1 VSRPYLA
8 GSLSAPPVAFS
19 PDTFAARRAALA
31 RALGSGLAVIPG
43 NGPAPMNYAGNVY
56 AFRQDGTFRYYAGL
70 DDPGLVLLLDADSG
84 EATLAGHDPTV
95 DDIMWEGPLPTI
107 ADRAASAGIAHTAAP
122 DAVGA
127 AIGAA
132 LAAGRTVHT
141 LPAYRGEAREQLA
154 AWGAPSASEA
164 LIHAVIAQRLVK
176 TPDEIAEIE
185 EAVGI
190 AREMHVLAMRLAQP
204 GTTEAEVAGRME
216 GLALQRGSH
225 PSFPIILT
233 RRGEVLHN
241 HATRAPLQAGD
252 LMLSDAGAVAPGSGY
267 AADITRT
274 APVGGRFSERQR
286 MVYDTV
292 LSAQEAAIGAC
303 RPGVPFADVH
313 RLAALR
319 LTEGLVQMGLLRGA
333 PDEIVAAG
341 AHALFFPHGLG
352 HAMGLDVH
360 DMEALGEDRV
370 GYGDEATRSAQFGTA
385 YLRFG
390 RPLRE
395 GHVMTVEP
403 GLYFIDALMDQW
415 AAERRHE
422 AFVAYDALD
431 GWRGTGGVRIEDDIV
446 VTGDGCRVLGPP
458 IPKRAE
464 DVEVEVQA
472 GA

>member
-1 VSRPYLA
+1 MAL
-8 GSLSAPPVAFS
+8 S
-19 PDTFAARRAALA
+19 PDTFASRRAALA
-31 RALGSGLAVIPG
+31 RALGSGLAVVPG
-43 NGPAPMNYAGNVY
+43 HGLAPMNYAGNAY
-56 AFRQDGTFRYYAGL
+56 PFRQDGTFRYYTGL
-70 DDPGLVLLLDADSG
+70 DDPGLALLLDADTG
-84 EATLAGHDPTV
+84 EATLFGHDPTV
-95 DDIMWEGPLPTI
+95 DDVIWEGPLP
-107 ADRAASAGIAHTAAP
+107 ALAGRAASAGIAHTAAA
-122 DAVGA
+122 DALAGA
-127 AIGAA
+127 VGAA

-141 LPAYRGEAREQLA
+141 LPAYRGETREQLA
-154 AWGAPSASEA
+154 AWGAPSAPSEA
-164 LIHAVIAQRLVK
+164 LMHAAIAQRLVK

-190 AREMHVLAMRLAQP
+190 AREMHLLAMRLAQP
-204 GTTEAEVAGRME
+204 NVTEAEVAGRME
-216 GLALQRGSH
+216 GLALQRGSY

-252 LMLSDAGAVAPGSGY
+252 LMLADAGAVAPASGY

-274 APVGGRFSERQR
+274 SPVGGRFSERQR

-292 LSAQEAAIGAC
+292 LSAQEAAIAAC
-303 RPGVPFADVH
+303 RPGVSFADVH

-370 GYGDEATRSAQFGTA
+370 GYGDEAARSTQFGTA

-395 GHVMTVEP
+395 GYVMTVEP
-403 GLYFIDALMDQW
+403 GLYFVDALIDQW

-422 AFVAYDALD
+422 TFVAYDALD

-446 VTGDGCRVLGPP
+446 VTADGCRILGPP
-458 IPKRAE
+458 IPKRAD
-464 DVEVEVQA
+464 DVEAEVQA
-472 GA
+472 GT

>member
-1 VSRPYLA
+1 M
-8 GSLSAPPVAFS
+8 AFS

-56 AFRQDGTFRYYAGL
+56 AFRQDGTFRYLTGL
-70 DDPGLVLLLDADSG
+70 DDPGLALLLDADTG
-84 EATLAGHDPTV
+84 EATLFGHDPTV
-95 DDIMWEGPLPTI
+95 DDVVWEGPLP
-107 ADRAASAGIAHTAAP
+107 ALAERAASAGIARTAAP

-127 AIGAA
+127 AVGAA

-141 LPAYRGEAREQLA
+141 LPAYRGETREGLA
-154 AWGAPSASEA
+154 AWGAPAAPSEA
-164 LIHAVIAQRLVK
+164 LVHAVIAQRLVK
-176 TPDEIAEIE
+176 TADEVAEIE

-190 AREMHVLAMRLAQP
+190 AREMHRLAMRLAQP

-216 GLALQRGSH
+216 GLALSRGSH

-252 LMLSDAGAVAPGSGY
+252 LMLADAGAAAPDSGY
-267 AADITRT
+267 VSDITRT
-274 APVGGRFSERQR
+274 SPVGGRFSSRQR

-292 LSAQEAAIGAC
+292 LAAQEAAIAAC

-319 LTEGLVQMGLLRGA
+319 LTEGLVEMGLLRGA
-333 PDEIVAAG
+333 PDEIVDAG

-370 GYGDEATRSAQFGTA
+370 GYGDEATRSTQFGTA

-395 GHVMTVEP
+395 GYVMTVEP
-403 GLYFIDALMDQW
+403 GLYFVDALMDQW

-422 AFVAYDALD
+422 AFVAYDTID

-446 VTGDGCRVLGPP
+446 VTADGCRILGPA

-464 DVEVEVQA
+464 DVEAEVQA

>member
-1 VSRPYLA
+1 M
-8 GSLSAPPVAFS
+8 AFS

-43 NGPAPMNYAGNVY
+43 NGQAPMNYAGNVY
-56 AFRQDGTFRYYAGL
+56 AFRQDGTFRYYTGL
-70 DDPGLVLLLDADSG
+70 DDPGLTLLLDADTG

-95 DDIMWEGPLPTI
+95 DDIIWEGPLP
-107 ADRAASAGIAHTAAP
+107 ALAERATSAGITQTSAP

-127 AIGAA
+127 AVRAA

-141 LPAYRGEAREQLA
+141 LPAYRGEMREQLA
-154 AWGAPSASEA
+154 AWGAPSAPSEA
-164 LIHAVIAQRLVK
+164 LMHAVIAQRLVK
-176 TPDEIAEIE
+176 TADEVAEIE

-204 GTTEAEVAGRME
+204 GTTEAEIAGRME
-216 GLALQRGSH
+216 GLALSRGSY

-241 HATRAPLQAGD
+241 HATRAPLEAGD
-252 LMLSDAGAVAPGSGY
+252 LMLADAGAVAPASGY

-274 APVGGRFSERQR
+274 SPVGGLFSSRQR
-286 MVYDTV
+286 AVYDTV
-292 LSAQEAAIGAC
+292 LGAQEAAIAAC
-303 RPGVPFADVH
+303 RPGVAFADVH

-319 LTEGLVQMGLLRGA
+319 LTEGLVEMGLLRGA
-333 PDEIVAAG
+333 PDEIVSAG

-395 GHVMTVEP
+395 GYVMTVEP
-403 GLYFIDALMDQW
+403 GLYFVGALMDQW

-422 AFVAYDALD
+422 AFVVYGALD
-431 GWRGTGGVRIEDDIV
+431 GWRGTGGVRIEDNVV
-446 VTGDGCRVLGPP
+446 VTSDGCRVLGPP
-458 IPKRAE
+458 ISKRAD
-464 DVEVEVQA
+464 DVEAEVQA
-472 GA
+472 GR